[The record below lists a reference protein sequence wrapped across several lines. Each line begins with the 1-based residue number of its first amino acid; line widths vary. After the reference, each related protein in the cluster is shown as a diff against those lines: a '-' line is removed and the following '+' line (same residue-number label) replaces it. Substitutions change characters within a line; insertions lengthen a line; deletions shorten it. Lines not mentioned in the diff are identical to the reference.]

1 MNKFIFIVSIFLF
14 NNMDYSNSI
23 IDNKIGNFSGNCFMR
38 FTNLGKKHIGK
49 INDNLLLLKNPI
61 KKVGVG

>member
-1 MNKFIFIVSIFLF
+1 
-14 NNMDYSNSI
+14 MDYSNSI

-38 FTNLGKKHIGK
+38 FTNLGKKKAYRK